1 MEINS
6 YITGILL
13 ILLGGIMEGGF
24 ALPLKL
30 TPKWKWENIW
40 GAGSLMALL
49 LIPWPVAVLTVPE
62 LVEVYRGSSLQS
74 ILMALLFGA
83 GWGAGGVFFGLGVS
97 TVGLSL
103 GLSLIFGLI
112 AVNGSLIPLLMEHP
126 EQLAKPSGLVV
137 LCGIAV
143 MISGLV
149 FCALA
154 GKRKDERQNQN
165 SSLIQGVSQNRSYF
179 SKGLYFCVAA
189 GLLSALVNFGLIFGT
204 QISEQAIRH
213 GAHLANASNAVWALV
228 FTSNF
233 LVNVAY
239 CVFLIRRNG
248 TGSLFRESG
257 TGWYWIAAAI
267 MGIVWAGG
275 IIVYGAGAVRLGHL
289 GAYIGFPMMLIASI
303 LTGNV
308 LGFIHGEWKNAGRT
322 ALRLMAG
329 GVALLIAAILLLGVA
344 NSLNG

>member
-1 MEINS
+1 METNS
-6 YITGILL
+6 FITGILL
-13 ILLGGIMEGGF
+13 ILLGGIMEGAF

-49 LIPWPVAVLTVPE
+49 LIPWPVAVLTIPE
-62 LVEVYRGSSLQS
+62 LFEVYQSSSLQS

-103 GLSLIFGLI
+103 GLSVIFGLI
-112 AVNGSLIPLLMEHP
+112 AINGSLIPLLMEHP
-126 EQLAKPSGLVV
+126 EQLVKPSGLVV

-143 MISGLV
+143 MILGLV
-149 FCALA
+149 VCALA
-154 GKRKDERQNQN
+154 GKRKDEHQNQN
-165 SSLIQGVSQNRSYF
+165 RSLIQAASSNKSTF
-179 SKGLYFCVAA
+179 SRGLFFCIAA
-189 GLLSALVNFGLIFGT
+189 GLFSALVNFGLIFGT
-204 QISEQAIRH
+204 QISDQAIKH
-213 GAHLANASNAVWALV
+213 GAQMANASNAVWALV

-248 TGSLFRESG
+248 TGFLFKESG
-257 TGWYWIAAAI
+257 TGWYWMAAAV

-275 IIVYGAGAVRLGHL
+275 IIVYGAGAVQLGRL
-289 GAYIGFPMMLIASI
+289 GAYLGFPMMLIASI

-308 LGFIHGEWKNAGRT
+308 LGFVNGEWKNSGYT

>member
-1 MEINS
+1 METNS
-6 YITGILL
+6 YIIGILL
-13 ILLGGIMEGGF
+13 ILLGGIMEGAF

-49 LIPWPVAVLTVPE
+49 LIPWPIAVLTVPE
-62 LVEVYRGSSLQS
+62 LVEVYRSSSAQS
-74 ILMALLFGA
+74 ILLALLFGA
-83 GWGAGGVFFGLGVS
+83 GWGAGGVFFGLGVNA
-97 TVGLSL
+97 VGLSV

-112 AVNGSLIPLLMEHP
+112 AINGSLIPLLMEHP

-137 LCGIAV
+137 LFGIAL
-143 MISGLV
+143 MISGLIV
-149 FCALA
+149 CAFA
-154 GKRKDERQNQN
+154 GKKKGEYQDQDN
-165 SSLIQGVSQNRSYF
+165 SRTQAVSPDKPNFTR
-179 SKGLYFCVAA
+179 GLFFCIAA
-189 GLLSALVNFGLIFGT
+189 GLFSALVNFGLIFGT
-204 QISEQAIRH
+204 EISEQAIKH
-213 GAHLANASNAVWALV
+213 GAHLANSSNAVWALV

-233 LVNVAY
+233 LVNVGY

-248 TGSLFRESG
+248 TGPLFKENG

-308 LGFIHGEWKNAGRT
+308 LGFVNGEWKHAGRT
-322 ALRLMAG
+322 ALQFMTAG
-329 GVALLIAAILLLGVA
+329 VILLIAAILLLGFA
-344 NSLNG
+344 NTLNG

>member
-1 MEINS
+1 METNS

-13 ILLGGIMEGGF
+13 ILLGGVMEGAF

-49 LIPWPVAVLTVPE
+49 LIPWPVAVLTIPK
-62 LVEVYRGSSLQS
+62 LVEVYRSSSLQS

-112 AVNGSLIPLLMEHP
+112 AINGSLIPLLMEHP

-143 MISGLV
+143 MISGLIV
-149 FCALA
+149 CALA
-154 GKRKDERQNQN
+154 GKRKGEHQNQHN
-165 SSLIQGVSQNRSYF
+165 SLTLDVSPHQSNF
-179 SKGLYFCVAA
+179 SKGLFFCVAA
-189 GLLSALVNFGLIFGT
+189 GLFSALVNFGLIFGT
-204 QISEQAIRH
+204 EISEQAIKH
-213 GAHLANASNAVWALV
+213 GAHTANASNAVWALV
-228 FTSNF
+228 FTANF

-248 TGSLFRESG
+248 TGPLFRENG

-308 LGFIHGEWKNAGRT
+308 LGFVNGEWKHAGRT
-322 ALRLMAG
+322 ALQLMTA
-329 GVALLIAAILLLGVA
+329 GVALLIVAILLLGVA
-344 NSLNG
+344 NTLNR

>member
-1 MEINS
+1 MKTS
-6 YITGILL
+6 PYLTGILL
-13 ILLGGIMEGGF
+13 ILLGGIMEGAF

-49 LIPWPVAVLTVPE
+49 LVPWPVAALTVPN
-62 LVEVYRGSSLQS
+62 LAEVYRSSSLQS

-97 TVGLSL
+97 AAGLSL

-112 AVNGSLIPLLMEHP
+112 AINGSLIPLLMEHP
-126 EQLAKPSGLVV
+126 EQLTKPSGLVV
-137 LCGIAV
+137 LVGIGV
-143 MISGLV
+143 MISGLIV
-149 FCALA
+149 CTLA
-154 GKRKDERQNQN
+154 GKKKDEHEIHG
-165 SSLIQGVSQNRSYF
+165 SSLTRGDSQSKTTF
-179 SKGLYFCVAA
+179 SKGLFFCVAA
-189 GLLSALVNFGLIFGT
+189 GVLSALVNFGLIFGT
-204 QISEQAIRH
+204 EVSEQAIKH
-213 GAHLANASNAVWALV
+213 GAHPAYASNAVWALV

-239 CVFLIRRNG
+239 CVCLTRRNG
-248 TGSLFRESG
+248 TTSLFRESG
-257 TGWYWIAAAI
+257 TGWYWMAAAV

-275 IIVYGAGAVRLGHL
+275 IIVYGAGAFRLGQF

-308 LGFIHGEWKNAGRT
+308 LGFINGEWKYAGRT

-329 GVALLIAAILLLGVA
+329 GVGLLIAAILLLGYA
-344 NSLNG
+344 NTLNG